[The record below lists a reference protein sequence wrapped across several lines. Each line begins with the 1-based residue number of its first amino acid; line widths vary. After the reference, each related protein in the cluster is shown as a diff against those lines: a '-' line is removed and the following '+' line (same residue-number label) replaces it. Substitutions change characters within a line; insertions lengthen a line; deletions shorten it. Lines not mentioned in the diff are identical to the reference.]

1 MRVGGWVSGRRKSR
15 YTGDGGGRSALAGWL
30 PARWLRPEREGDG
43 ASRGGG
49 REVSLCVVRVSVCLM
64 CDCVQRV
71 LSRALCVIVSVPSE
85 SASASECEY
94 KCNVCRGVCVTL
106 CCFALS
112 FAPFLSL
119 VYN

>member
-1 MRVGGWVSGRRKSR
+1 MVRAEAEAGGVPVCRKGL
-15 YTGDGGGRSALAGWL
+15 Y
-30 PARWLRPEREGDG
+30 
-43 ASRGGG
+43 
-49 REVSLCVVRVSVCLM
+49 M

-71 LSRALCVIVSVPSE
+71 LSRALCVIVSVPS
-85 SASASECEY
+85 ASECECEC